1 MSTSKQYALG
11 MTDEVKGT
19 GVWKNFEL
27 KREEKDEDKEGGEKE
42 KDE

>member
-1 MSTSKQYALG
+1 

-27 KREEKDEDKEGGEKE
+27 KREEKDDEKEETE

>member
-1 MSTSKQYALG
+1 

-27 KREEKDEDKEGGEKE
+27 KREEKDEDKEGGETE
-42 KDE
+42 KDV